1 MNATQKFALERDA
14 FERAS
19 FGLAPR
25 EFANA
30 SERDKF
36 ARDLVAREA
45 ARTRAVEAW
54 LDEAKQK
61 PAPPARHGT
70 VYISDGKVVY
80 SNEDDPDP
88 QKD

>member
-1 MNATQKFALERDA
+1 MNAAQKFALERDA

-19 FGLAPR
+19 LGLAPR

-36 ARDLVAREA
+36 ARDLVVREA
-45 ARTRAVEAW
+45 ARTRAVESW

-61 PAPPARHGT
+61 PAPPMRRGT
-70 VYISDGKVVY
+70 FYNDGKVVY
-80 SNEDDPDP
+80 SDEDDSDP